1 MVDRDLSRHHTG
13 GARAVGEP
21 ARRLAARCLEPTLA
35 ITRANARHGPMTVP
49 VLSVRNLKVEFPTR
63 RGTLT
68 AIDDVSFDIAP
79 GEILGV
85 VGESGAGK
93 SITGTAVIGLIE
105 PPGRIASGQVLLRG
119 ERIDNLPADEMRKIR
134 GKRIGMVFQ
143 DPLTSLNPLYR
154 VGQQLIETIQT
165 HSALSDSSAR

>member
-1 MVDRDLSRHHTG
+1 MVDFVLSC
-13 GARAVGEP
+13 ARPGPARVVDQS
-21 ARRLAARCLEPTLA
+21 ARRLAAGCPEPQTQ
-35 ITRANARHGPMTVP
+35 MTAP

-63 RGTLT
+63 RGILT
-68 AIDDVSFDIAP
+68 AIDDVSFDIGP
-79 GEILGV
+79 GEVLGV

-105 PPGRIASGQVLLRG
+105 PPGRIASGEVLLRG
-119 ERIDNLPADEMRKIR
+119 QRIDNLPPEAMRKIR

-154 VGQQLIETIQT
+154 IGDQLTETITT
-165 HSALSDSSAR
+165 HTTLSESA

>member
-1 MVDRDLSRHHTG
+1 
-13 GARAVGEP
+13 
-21 ARRLAARCLEPTLA
+21 
-35 ITRANARHGPMTVP
+35 MTEP
-49 VLSVRNLKVEFPTR
+49 VLSVRDLKVEFPTR

-105 PPGRIASGQVLLRG
+105 PPD
-119 ERIDNLPADEMRKIR
+119 RIDNLPPEAMRKIR

-154 VGQQLIETIQT
+154 IGEQLIETITT
-165 HSALSDSSAR
+165 HTTLSESA

>member
-1 MVDRDLSRHHTG
+1 MGVPL
-13 GARAVGEP
+13 
-21 ARRLAARCLEPTLA
+21 LE
-35 ITRANARHGPMTVP
+35 
-49 VLSVRNLKVEFPTR
+49 VRNLRVEFPTR

-105 PPGRIASGQVLLRG
+105 PPGRIAAGEVLLRG
-119 ERIDNLPADEMRKIR
+119 ERIDNLPPEAMRKIR

-154 VGQQLIETIQT
+154 IGEQLIETIT
-165 HSALSDSSAR
+165 